1 MTDTIDFTSYLDAY
15 AFAEPCHIESRESG
29 MNNTTRIISSGN
41 KKFVLRIYNNH
52 KDIDIVRLEHEVLN
66 DLNKQKLTF
75 KVPIPVQNK
84 QGETISVATDGT
96 LSSLFQFIDGDR
108 PTVSNPA
115 HVYALGVTAAKLSS
129 ALSGITPKGLP
140 LYSPYFM
147 LENTY
152 ALMDEE
158 AFFAMAELS
167 VDLKGRKSSF
177 MALHEERLKLKEDC
191 NQLVGLPE
199 QWIHGDLVFNNTI
212 CQGDAI
218 VGVLDFEFTTV
229 DLRAMELAVIIVD
242 IIKPDD
248 LNIKEKVKRLLQG
261 YQDTNPLTLHEIKIL
276 PILMKLR
283 LLDVALHFAIRLRD
297 NLDDEEI
304 LCGIIDQS
312 AFGCR
317 WINEYWEDDFS

>member
-1 MTDTIDFTSYLDAY
+1 MTDTIDFTAYLDAY

-66 DLNKQKLTF
+66 DLNKQKLAF

-129 ALSGITPKGLP
+129 ALSGINPKGLP

-158 AFFAMAELS
+158 AFLQWQ
-167 VDLKGRKSSF
+167 SF
-177 MALHEERLKLKEDC
+177 
-191 NQLVGLPE
+191 P
-199 QWIHGDLVFNNTI
+199 
-212 CQGDAI
+212 
-218 VGVLDFEFTTV
+218 
-229 DLRAMELAVIIVD
+229 
-242 IIKPDD
+242 
-248 LNIKEKVKRLLQG
+248 
-261 YQDTNPLTLHEIKIL
+261 
-276 PILMKLR
+276 
-283 LLDVALHFAIRLRD
+283 
-297 NLDDEEI
+297 
-304 LCGIIDQS
+304 
-312 AFGCR
+312 
-317 WINEYWEDDFS
+317 